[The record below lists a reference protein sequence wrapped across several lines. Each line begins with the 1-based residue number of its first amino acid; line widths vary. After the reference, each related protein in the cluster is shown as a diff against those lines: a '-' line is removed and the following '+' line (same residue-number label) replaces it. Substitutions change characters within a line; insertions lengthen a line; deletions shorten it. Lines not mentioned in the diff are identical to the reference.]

1 MVNEPANDPLT
12 EGEKTTPVEQPAP
25 AARVAPQVFWT
36 RLKGADVERAS
47 EVAEPAPVL
56 VIDTTCGVLACPGAT
71 IGKTSCAGLTLI
83 PAGASAVPG
92 SA

>member
-36 RLKGADVERAS
+36 RLKERMS
-47 EVAEPAPVL
+47 REPARWPSPRR
-56 VIDTTCGVLACPGAT
+56 CW
-71 IGKTSCAGLTLI
+71 
-83 PAGASAVPG
+83 
-92 SA
+92 